1 MAALRGFIRHP
12 PLHLLT
18 VIKVLPIDKCSA
30 RAGLQEKGLSIEH
43 KESPSQQSSAP
54 AAVFPLSCAWAERG
68 GEGWRGAEG
77 TEELW
82 KGKVRSEILCRGA
95 FFGGGG
101 TGLEHH
107 EFPSLLSAVAPNGDM
122 LSTSGPPM
130 VAELEE
136 GGGRKQVWASKC
148 FLWVLRAPSVLEM
161 PSREMQLAF
170 PPVVRMDADTQSL
183 KIRA

>member
-101 TGLEHH
+101 QDWSTTSFHPCSVLWHQTGICFLDQD
-107 EFPSLLSAVAPNGDM
+107 PQWLLSWR
-122 LSTSGPPM
+122 
-130 VAELEE
+130 
-136 GGGRKQVWASKC
+136 GGKQVWASKC

>member
-101 TGLEHH
+101 GDRTG
-107 EFPSLLSAVAPNGDM
+107 APRVSILAQCCG
-122 LSTSGPPM
+122 T
-130 VAELEE
+130 
-136 GGGRKQVWASKC
+136 KQGY
-148 FLWVLRAPSVLEM
+148 
-161 PSREMQLAF
+161 AF
-170 PPVVRMDADTQSL
+170 
-183 KIRA
+183 